1 MASIEF
7 IQNRIAG
14 KEKEL
19 EKLNKKMERILQAQA
34 TNWEKNPYYYNERDI
49 RYTQRDIDDAQ
60 KALQGYKD
68 QLEAENKK
76 AASRNIPAIIN
87 FLEQWKVRTME
98 AYKDAFVRYLEA
110 LAEWRA
116 YDKEYTEWSNSHHR
130 VQYREEHDRRYK
142 EYKNEKNKFQKN
154 WNFISAYVGCTWNVE
169 GKREYVFDEPK
180 FQKILEQ
187 EANAK
192 YDFIVER
199 TCQIV
204 GTITDASNLRVGA
217 KGDLNG
223 FIIGTDGTA
232 KVQTISAEGPIQCF
246 HYRTLIH
253 RMK

>member
-19 EKLNKKMERILQAQA
+19 EKLNKKMDRILQAQA

-49 RYTQRDIDDAQ
+49 QYTQRDIDDAQ
-60 KALQGYKD
+60 KALQGYRD
-68 QLEAENKK
+68 QLETENKK

-98 AYKDAFVRYLEA
+98 AYKDAFDRYLEA
-110 LAEWRA
+110 LTEWRA
-116 YDKEYTEWSNSHHR
+116 YDMEYTEWSNSHHGSEF
-130 VQYREEHDRRYK
+130 REERDARYK
-142 EYKNEKNKFQKN
+142 EYKNVRNRFQKN
-154 WNFISAYVGCTWNVE
+154 WNFIMPYVDFNYVE
-169 GKREYVFDEPK
+169 GKRSYSFDEAK
-180 FQKILEQ
+180 FQKVLEQ

-253 RMK
+253 KMK